1 MKKFAEIA
9 LGIVTSIG
17 GFLEVGSIATS
28 AQAGSEF
35 GFQLGWALLLGALG
49 LMFLMEMSGRLS
61 AITKRTFADQLRER
75 FGISF
80 FLLPLIAMLVVSFLV
95 LSSEIG
101 GVAIAL
107 QMATGVRFAFWALPV
122 AFVGWLVLWRGTFG
136 SVEKG
141 AATLGLV
148 SFVFAIGAAALHPR
162 WTSVGAGLIPTAP
175 SHDRARYWYL
185 ALSVLGASIS
195 PYLYFF
201 YSSGAVEDK
210 WTPEH
215 LVVNRATASIGNL
228 FGGGLSLMVLVVAA
242 LVFLPRGIRIDRY
255 EQLGMI
261 LTPVLHHP
269 GFVYFLATLSITCFG
284 TTLEIALSLAYV
296 LAQGLGWAWSENLR
310 PARDSR
316 FTATYTLMIFLA
328 AIPILV
334 GTDVLKL
341 TNFSMVLTAASLP
354 ISVLPLVV
362 LMNDRDVMEKH
373 VNGIAGNL
381 ALGAIAVI
389 SIVLFLVAVPLQ
401 IMGGG

>member
-49 LMFLMEMSGRLS
+49 LMFLMEISGRLS

-148 SFVFAIGAAALHPR
+148 SFVFAIGAAALRPR

>member
-1 MKKFAEIA
+1 MKKFGEIA

-35 GFQLGWALLLGALG
+35 GFQLGWSALLGALG

-61 AITKRTFADQLRER
+61 AITRRTFADQLRER
-75 FGISF
+75 FGIAF
-80 FLLPLIAMLVVSFLV
+80 FLLPLVATLVVSFLV

-107 QMATGVRFAFWALPV
+107 QMATGVRFAYWALPV

-136 SVEKG
+136 TVEKG

-148 SFVFAIGAAALHPR
+148 SIVFAIGAAALHPR
-162 WTSVGAGLIPTAP
+162 WTAVAAGLIPTAP

-215 LVVNRATASIGNL
+215 LVVNRATASLGNI
-228 FGGGLSLMVLVVAA
+228 FGGGLTLMVLVVAA
-242 LVFLPRGIRIDRY
+242 LVFLPRGIRIDKY

-261 LTPVLHHP
+261 LTPALHHP
-269 GFVYFLATLSITCFG
+269 GFVFFLATLGITCFG
-284 TTLEIALSLAYV
+284 TTLEITLSIAYV
-296 LAQGLGWAWSENLR
+296 LAQGLGWRWSENLR

-316 FTATYTLMIFLA
+316 FTATYTIMIFAA

-354 ISVLPLVV
+354 VSVLPLIV

-381 ALGAIAVI
+381 ALGVIAVI
-389 SIVLFLVAVPLQ
+389 SVVLFLVAIPLQ

>member
-49 LMFLMEMSGRLS
+49 LMFLMEISGRLS

>member
-1 MKKFAEIA
+1 MKKFGEIA

-35 GFQLGWALLLGALG
+35 GFQLGWAVLLGAVG

-61 AITKRTFADQLRER
+61 AITQRTFADQLRER
-75 FGISF
+75 FGIGF
-80 FLLPLIAMLVVSFLV
+80 FLLPLVATLVVSFLV

-107 QMATGVRFAFWALPV
+107 QMATGVRFAYWALPI

-136 SVEKG
+136 TVEKG

-148 SFVFAIGAAALHPR
+148 SIVFAIGAAALHPR

-215 LVVNRATASIGNL
+215 LVVNRATASLGNV

-242 LVFLPRGIRIDRY
+242 LVFLPRGIRIDKY

-269 GFVYFLATLSITCFG
+269 GFVFFLATLGITCFG
-284 TTLEIALSLAYV
+284 TTLEITLSIAYV
-296 LAQGLGWAWSENLR
+296 LAQGLGWRWSENLR

-316 FTATYTLMIFLA
+316 FTATYTIMIFAA

-334 GTDVLKL
+334 GTDVLAL

-354 ISVLPLVV
+354 ISVLPLFV

-373 VNGIAGNL
+373 VNGIAGNI
-381 ALGAIAVI
+381 ALGALAVI
-389 SIVLFLVAVPLQ
+389 SIVLFLFAVPLQ

>member
-1 MKKFAEIA
+1 
-9 LGIVTSIG
+9 
-17 GFLEVGSIATS
+17 
-28 AQAGSEF
+28 
-35 GFQLGWALLLGALG
+35 
-49 LMFLMEMSGRLS
+49 
-61 AITKRTFADQLRER
+61 
-75 FGISF
+75 
-80 FLLPLIAMLVVSFLV
+80 
-95 LSSEIG
+95 
-101 GVAIAL
+101 
-107 QMATGVRFAFWALPV
+107 
-122 AFVGWLVLWRGTFG
+122 GWLVLWRGNFG
-136 SVEKG
+136 TVEKG

-148 SFVFAIGAAALHPR
+148 SIVFAIGAAALHPR

-201 YSSGAVEDK
+201 YSAGAVEDK

-215 LVVNRATASIGNL
+215 LVVNRTTASLGNL

-242 LVFLPRGIRIDRY
+242 LVFLPRDIRVDKY

-261 LTPVLHHP
+261 LTPALHHP
-269 GFVYFLATLSITCFG
+269 GFVFFLATLAITCFG
-284 TTLEIALSLAYV
+284 TTLEITLSLAYV
-296 LAQGLGWAWSENLR
+296 LAQGLGWTWSENLR

-316 FTATYTLMIFLA
+316 FTATYTVTIFLA
-328 AIPILV
+328 AIPVMV

-373 VNGIAGNL
+373 VNGIASNL
-381 ALGAIAVI
+381 ALGALAVI
-389 SIVLFLVAVPLQ
+389 SVVLFVVAVPLQ
-401 IMGGG
+401 MMGGG